1 MGVGV
6 DVYKASIITID
17 ITIDGNSDCIL
28 LYTVAEWKMTQT
40 IDRTIYIPNK

>member
-1 MGVGV
+1 M

-28 LYTVAEWKMTQT
+28 LAIYTVAEWKMTQT